1 MNYQLEGIT
10 VLSYSSFAPLTGRG
24 WISSLAVARWSR
36 KAFWLNA
43 HSRIFLRKLKI
54 YLNMFFLCIL
64 FLVRVRHLGLH
75 NNIIMNAIV
84 LGKHVRRTS
93 FIQPKPSS
101 LLAAT
106 PYHVIPCN
114 FLLLFYSSI
123 YSVYSWFFLI
133 NLKTGIGQSKY
144 CLRQPF
150 SRCLISLCSG
160 LFDFLK
166 FCF

>member
-1 MNYQLEGIT
+1 MNLVPRGCPLVSKDFLTQRSFQNFIKKTEN
-10 VLSYSSFAPLTGRG
+10 LSTICSFSA
-24 WISSLAVARWSR
+24 
-36 KAFWLNA
+36 
-43 HSRIFLRKLKI
+43 
-54 YLNMFFLCIL
+54 LC
-64 FLVRVRHLGLH
+64 LVRLCHLGLH

-84 LGKHVRRTS
+84 LGKRVRCTS

-166 FCF
+166 FYF

>member
-1 MNYQLEGIT
+1 
-10 VLSYSSFAPLTGRG
+10 
-24 WISSLAVARWSR
+24 
-36 KAFWLNA
+36 
-43 HSRIFLRKLKI
+43 
-54 YLNMFFLCIL
+54 MFFLCIL
-64 FLVRVRHLGLH
+64 FLVRLCHLGLH

-106 PYHVIPCN
+106 PYRVIPCN

-150 SRCLISLCSG
+150 SLFDQSLMQSFG
-160 LFDFLK
+160 LFKILFLTQL
-166 FCF
+166 CFIHRRRESSIFLLQVKTWLIFFRQPSVDKMKIAIITYV